1 MQRLLN
7 EWAVAACLVYAD
19 LSPIRTGITT
29 ELSESQHTSIF
40 ERLAGVVHAFGKT
53 LTAQQRRDY
62 GLEADSGDGPIT
74 LATERT
80 EGQNDSTPTSPTS
93 ANTNGNEPSGA
104 RSVPLAEDQTAKNQ
118 RKVDDRSLS
127 QGSSSQV
134 SEAVRH
140 AAFEGR
146 GSWLAPLQITEQ
158 ALRQPVPATRTSN
171 LGCLNTTF
179 TQSLRLLE
187 WTGRQ
192 VAKGKVG
199 QIQAEQPSFL
209 QQLGIEGEGWLKP
222 VGSFTD
228 RPGRLGG
235 GHRPTGRPKGR
246 GGDTRAKVDPGH
258 RPEPR
263 DLRSPHRRATV
274 GSPVTG

>member
-1 MQRLLN
+1 MAENRTTGRFWEGRFTMQRLLN

-104 RSVPLAEDQTAKNQ
+104 RKVPLAEDQTAKNQ

-140 AAFEGR
+140 AGR
-146 GSWLAPLQITEQ
+146 IRERSMTVPCRRAPQ
-158 ALRQPVPATRTSN
+158 ARCLKPSGTRCWRAGALGWPRWRSASSRCGNQCPAPAPRTSAAR
-171 LGCLNTTF
+171 T
-179 TQSLRLLE
+179 
-187 WTGRQ
+187 
-192 VAKGKVG
+192 
-199 QIQAEQPSFL
+199 
-209 QQLGIEGEGWLKP
+209 
-222 VGSFTD
+222 
-228 RPGRLGG
+228 
-235 GHRPTGRPKGR
+235 
-246 GGDTRAKVDPGH
+246 
-258 RPEPR
+258 
-263 DLRSPHRRATV
+263 
-274 GSPVTG
+274 

>member
-1 MQRLLN
+1 
-7 EWAVAACLVYAD
+7 
-19 LSPIRTGITT
+19 
-29 ELSESQHTSIF
+29 
-40 ERLAGVVHAFGKT
+40 
-53 LTAQQRRDY
+53 
-62 GLEADSGDGPIT
+62 SGDGATT

-104 RSVPLAEDQTAKNQ
+104 RKVPLAEDQTAKNQ

-140 AAFEGR
+140 AVLEGR
-146 GSWLAPLQITEQ
+146 GSWLAPLEISEQ
-158 ALRQPVPATRTSN
+158 SLRQPVPGTRTSN
-171 LGCLNTTF
+171 LGCPIMSF
-179 TQSLRLLE
+179 TLYLELLE

-192 VAKGKVG
+192 FAKGNVG

-209 QQLGIEGEGWLKP
+209 QQLGIEGEGWLKL

-228 RPGRLGG
+228 KRGRL
-235 GHRPTGRPKGR
+235 RRAIGRPAALEAEAAKR
-246 GGDTRAKVDPGH
+246 GQKWIRGIALSREIFGVLTAKQ
-258 RPEPR
+258 
-263 DLRSPHRRATV
+263 LSA
-274 GSPVTG
+274 SQ